1 MVFFFFS
8 SRRRH
13 TRCSRDWSSDVC
25 SSDLV
30 PPPDGEAT
38 VIAALPLFPSLV
50 AVIAACHGA
59 TAVTSPLPF
68 TMATDPSELIHV
80 TTRPLSTPPFAS
92 CNVAKSCTVPP
103 TCRLE
108 DAGLTMTDATGAGG
122 GGGKVVTVTVAVP
135 LFPPLVTVI
144 AAVPVA
150 TPVTHPPALTKATA
164 VLLLSQVTARPLRTA
179 PTESVVAAA
188 SCTVPPACTLV
199 DDGLTATAATGTAHT
214 A

>member
-1 MVFFFFS
+1 MIVIYFYLL
-8 SRRRH
+8 RRP
-13 TRCSRDWSSDVC
+13 
-25 SSDLV
+25 L
-30 PPPDGEAT
+30 PIP
-38 VIAALPLFPSLV
+38 PLFPYTTLFRSP
-50 AVIAACHGA
+50 GA

-135 LFPPLVTVI
+135 LFPSLVTVI

-150 TPVTHPPALTKATA
+150 TPVTNPPALTRATA
-164 VLLLSQVTARPLRTA
+164 VLLLPQVTARPLSTA
-179 PTESVVAAA
+179 PTESVVAPA
-188 SCTVPPACTLV
+188 SCTVPPASTLV

-214 A
+214 VSAALPATEPPVCVATTPQ